1 MTHFLPKSLFLRLA
15 SALVLCAMIPAAG
28 ANAKDIDN
36 QPNSSEA
43 APAASGTLKTRQIA
57 VEPASAEQTPPKAKT
72 AETAEPAPAPKA
84 PAAPS
89 EKPSAAGEDDD
100 AEPAPDEEL
109 RSELETSPE
118 IEHGNDYA
126 YAYVLRYRAA
136 HGHGY
141 HRYQPVDGYG
151 HDDYRPAGYGGGHRY
166 QHCD

>member
-36 QPNSSEA
+36 RPNSSEA
-43 APAASGTLKTRQIA
+43 APAPSGTLKTRQIA
-57 VEPASAEQTPPKAKT
+57 VEPASDETPPKAKT

-84 PAAPS
+84 PAAPL
-89 EKPSAAGEDDD
+89 EKPSAAGEHDD
-100 AEPAPDEEL
+100 AAPAPEEEQ
-109 RSELETSPE
+109 RSEPETSPK
-118 IEHGNDYA
+118 IEHGNA

-151 HDDYRPAGYGGGHRY
+151 DYDYRPDGYGGGHRY

>member
-43 APAASGTLKTRQIA
+43 APAGSDTLKTRQIA
-57 VEPASAEQTPPKAKT
+57 VEPVSAEQSPLKAKT

-84 PAAPS
+84 PAAPL
-89 EKPSAAGEDDD
+89 EGPAAAGEDDD
-100 AEPAPDEEL
+100 AAPAPEEEQ
-109 RSELETSPE
+109 RSEPETSPK
-118 IEHGNDYA
+118 IEHGNA